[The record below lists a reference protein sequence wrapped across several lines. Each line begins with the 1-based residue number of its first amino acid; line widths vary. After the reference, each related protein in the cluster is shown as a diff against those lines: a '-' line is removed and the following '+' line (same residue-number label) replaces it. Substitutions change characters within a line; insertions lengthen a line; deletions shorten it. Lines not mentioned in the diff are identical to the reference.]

1 MLFRS
6 ILPARQFKQG
16 PRSRKKKNEF
26 NTATCPR
33 CTPCSPSLTSPTCP
47 SSSCAQVLFEPC
59 DVREASRRQGH
70 SASVALERSETVTL
84 LSRYEEQGTR
94 KGLQRAH
101 GGQAYILR
109 PFVAYR
115 HYSMLRLPNTPA
127 PKKKEVVGNVEMKF
141 NARLASGN
149 HRRRLP
155 ATWWLVATRR
165 RQSFVP
171 SRAEIT
177 IQQWIAST
185 SPAYITRKPAPG
197 Y

>member
-1 MLFRS
+1 MPDFAGQYYLLRS
-6 ILPARQFKQG
+6 GHGKAPRPHSCSPIDVPFCRSCLPGETSSRKRSACPHDDAGQAHPPVPARQFKQG

-94 KGLQRAH
+94 G
-101 GGQAYILR
+101 
-109 PFVAYR
+109 VA
-115 HYSMLRLPNTPA
+115 A
-127 PKKKEVVGNVEMKF
+127 GAKEKNFG
-141 NARLASGN
+141 R
-149 HRRRLP
+149 
-155 ATWWLVATRR
+155 
-165 RQSFVP
+165 
-171 SRAEIT
+171 
-177 IQQWIAST
+177 
-185 SPAYITRKPAPG
+185 
-197 Y
+197 